1 MANSKIIFGG
11 EVLIDLTADTVTE
24 DKVLSGVTFHD
35 KKGDTLEGTCSYD
48 SDTSGDT
55 AAVAEILAGK
65 TAHARGRGLT
75 GTMPNNGAASGTI
88 DTKTGEYSIAQG
100 YHDGSGKV
108 AISPQEQAKII
119 GTNIREGI
127 TILGVTGAMS
137 GTEDVT
143 AQSASVTP
151 GTTQQVVTPGEG
163 FNYLSQVTVAAIPYT
178 ETPNAAGGTTVTI
191 G

>member
-75 GTMPNNGAASGTI
+75 GTMPNNGAA
-88 DTKTGEYSIAQG
+88 
-100 YHDGSGKV
+100 
-108 AISPQEQAKII
+108 
-119 GTNIREGI
+119 
-127 TILGVTGAMS
+127 
-137 GTEDVT
+137 
-143 AQSASVTP
+143 
-151 GTTQQVVTPGEG
+151 
-163 FNYLSQVTVAAIPYT
+163 
-178 ETPNAAGGTTVTI
+178 
-191 G
+191 

>member
-48 SDTSGDT
+48 SDTSDDT

-65 TAHARGRGLT
+65 TAHARGSSLT

-88 DTKTGEYSIAQG
+88 ATKDGEYTIAQG

-108 AISPQEQAKII
+108 AISQQERAKLI
-119 GTNIREGI
+119 GSNIREGI
-127 TILGVTGAMS
+127 TILGVTGTMS

-143 AQSASVTP
+143 AQSANVTP

-163 FNYLSQVTVAAIPYT
+163 YNYLSQVTVAAIPYT

>member
-11 EVLIDLTADTVTE
+11 EVLIDLTADSVTE

-48 SDTSGDT
+48 SDTSDDT

-65 TAHARGRGLT
+65 TAHARGSALT

-88 DTKTGEYSIAQG
+88 ATKDGEYTIAQG

-108 AISPQEQAKII
+108 VISQQERAKLI
-119 GTNIREGI
+119 GGNIREGI
-127 TILGVTGAMS
+127 TILGVTGTMS

-143 AQSASVTP
+143 AQSANVTP
-151 GTTQQVVTPGEG
+151 STTQQVVTPGEG
-163 FNYLSQVTVAAIPYT
+163 YNYLSQVTVAAIPYT

>member
-48 SDTSGDT
+48 SDTSDDT

-65 TAHARGRGLT
+65 TAHARGSALT

-88 DTKTGEYSIAQG
+88 ATKDGEYTIAQG

-108 AISPQEQAKII
+108 AISQQERAKLI
-119 GTNIREGI
+119 GGNIREGI
-127 TILGVTGAMS
+127 TILGVTGTMS

-163 FNYLSQVTVAAIPYT
+163 YNYLSQVTVAAIPYT
-178 ETPNAAGGTTVTI
+178 ETPNAAGGTTVKI

>member
-48 SDTSGDT
+48 SDTSDDT

-65 TAHARGRGLT
+65 TAHARGSALT

-88 DTKTGEYSIAQG
+88 ATKDGEYTIAQG

-108 AISPQEQAKII
+108 AISQQERAKLI
-119 GTNIREGI
+119 GGNIREGI
-127 TILGVTGAMS
+127 TILGVTGTMS

-151 GTTQQVVTPGEG
+151 GTTQHVVTPGEG
-163 FNYLSQVTVAAIPYT
+163 YNYLSQVTVAAIPYT

>member
-11 EVLIDLTADTVTE
+11 EVLIDLTSDTVTE
-24 DKVLSGVTFHD
+24 DKVLAGVTFHD
-35 KKGDTLEGTCSYD
+35 KKGDTLDGTCSYD

-55 AAVAEILAGK
+55 AAVAEVLAGK
-65 TAHARGRGLT
+65 TAHARGRALV

-88 DTKTGEYSIAQG
+88 ETKAGEYTIPQG

-108 AISPQEQAKII
+108 AISAQEQAKII
-119 GTNIREGI
+119 ESNIREGI
-127 TILGVTGAMS
+127 TILGVTGTMS
-137 GTEDVT
+137 GTENVT
-143 AQSASVTP
+143 AQSANVTP
-151 GTTQQVVTPGEG
+151 GTTQQVVTPDEG
-163 FNYLSQVTVAAIPYT
+163 YNYLSQVTVAAIPYT